1 MIEDSTQIRTLVVD
15 DEKPARQRLLDLL
28 ARQAEVKVVG
38 ECASGSAAMR
48 LIREARPELLFLDVQ
63 MPGLGGFEVV
73 EQVGVEYLPVTIFVT
88 AFDQYAI
95 RAFEA
100 SALDYILKPYSDERF
115 DVCLARALTH
125 VRTQRREELSARLL
139 SVLARDKMN
148 GFAPVA
154 SAQTAPVRHLE
165 RILVKAGGRVLFLLA
180 ADVDWIEASG
190 VYVNLHTGGRKY
202 MHRASLTELEA
213 QLDPDRFIRIHRSS
227 LVNIASVKELHPR
240 SHGDYVAILKDGTCL
255 NLSRSYR
262 PKFETRLRQT
272 L

>member
-1 MIEDSTQIRTLVVD
+1 MIEDTRQVRTLVVD

-28 ARQAEVKVVG
+28 ARQTEVKVVG
-38 ECASGSAAMR
+38 ECASGSVAMR

-125 VRTQRREELSARLL
+125 VRTQRREEVSARLL
-139 SVLARDKMN
+139 SLLARDKMS
-148 GFAPVA
+148 GSEA
-154 SAQTAPVRHLE
+154 APVRHLE

-180 ADVDWIEASG
+180 ADVDWIEAAG
-190 VYVNLHTGGRKY
+190 VYVNLHTGGRKF

>member
-1 MIEDSTQIRTLVVD
+1 MIEDSRQIRTLVVD

-28 ARQAEVKVVG
+28 ARYSEITVAG
-38 ECASGSAAMR
+38 ECASGSAAVR

-115 DVCLARALTH
+115 DVCLARALAH
-125 VRTQRREELSARLL
+125 VRTQRREELSAQLL
-139 SVLARDKMN
+139 SLLARDKMS
-148 GFAPVA
+148 VA
-154 SAQTAPVRHLE
+154 AAQRHLD
-165 RILVKAGGRVLFLLA
+165 RILVKTGGRVLFLQT
-180 ADVDWIEASG
+180 ADVDWIEAAG
-190 VYVNLHTGGRKY
+190 VYVNLHTSGRKY

-227 LVNIASVKELHPR
+227 LVNVASVKELHPR

>member
-1 MIEDSTQIRTLVVD
+1 MIEDSRQIRTLVVD

-28 ARQAEVKVVG
+28 ARYSEIMVAG
-38 ECASGSAAMR
+38 ECASGSAAAR

-115 DVCLARALTH
+115 DVCLARVLAH
-125 VRTQRREELSARLL
+125 VRTQRREELSAQLL
-139 SVLARDKMN
+139 SLLARDKMSVSE
-148 GFAPVA
+148 PVVA
-154 SAQTAPVRHLE
+154 VQRHLD
-165 RILVKAGGRVLFLLA
+165 RILVKTGGRVLFLQA
-180 ADVDWIEASG
+180 ADVDWIEAAG
-190 VYVNLHTGGRKY
+190 VYVNLHTAGRKY